1 MAHIEKRPY
10 IAKDGKQKIYWRAR
24 YRDPRGRERV
34 KTFTRRVDAERFL
47 VGIEHAKLR
56 GEWTEPRLG
65 KIRFDQ
71 YAAEWLATKAD
82 VGPQTLANV
91 QGRLRKHIVPRFGA
105 TAMAAVRP
113 ADVRKFVANLVE
125 SGLAPSTVKS
135 IYLTASQV
143 FAQAVTD
150 GLISRSP
157 CIGIRLPEERQREQM
172 HFLTPDEVATLAEA
186 MTPRFSPLVYAA
198 AYTGMRAGELAALR
212 LTRLNLLAG
221 SVDVTESMME
231 VSGQLVAGPTK
242 TGRPRTLTLPRFLAE
257 MLGEHIGRHPSPEGF
272 VFTMAEGGPIRQRN
286 FYRRHFK
293 PAVREAGL
301 PAGLHF
307 HSLRHTCAAFLIADG
322 RHMEEVKDHLGHSS
336 IRVTSDRY
344 GHLFPKARQA
354 VADGL
359 DETFRRAAAESP
371 ATKMRPKAPV
381 IRLPNASQG
390 PGKGP

>member
-1 MAHIEKRPY
+1 MAHIEKRSY
-10 IAKDGKQKIYWRAR
+10 TTKAGKQTVHWRAR
-24 YRDPRGRERV
+24 YRDPQGQERV
-34 KTFTRRVDAERFL
+34 KTFARRVDAERFL
-47 VGIEHAKLR
+47 VGVENTKLK

-65 KIRFDQ
+65 KIRFEE
-71 YAAEWLATKAD
+71 YAAEWLTTKAD
-82 VGPQTLANV
+82 VGPQTLGNV
-91 QGRLRKHIVPRFGA
+91 QGRLRKHIVPTFGA
-105 TAMAAVRP
+105 MSMAAVRP

-150 GLISRSP
+150 GLIGRSP

-172 HFLTPDEVATLAEA
+172 HFLTPDEVTVLAD
-186 MTPRFSPLVYAA
+186 TIDPRFATLVYAA
-198 AYTGMRAGELAALR
+198 AYTGMRAGELGALR
-212 LTRLNLLAG
+212 LARLNLLAG
-221 SVDVTESMME
+221 TVDVNESMME
-231 VSGQLVAGPTK
+231 IGGRLVTGPTK

-257 MLGEHIGRHPSPEGF
+257 MLGEHIGRYPSDQGF

-293 PAVREAGL
+293 PAVIAAGL
-301 PAGLHF
+301 PEGLHF

-359 DETFRRAAAESP
+359 DQTFRRAAADASAARRSQGKVVP
-371 ATKMRPKAPV
+371 
-381 IRLPNASQG
+381 LPND
-390 PGKGP
+390 GKPPRKRP

>member
-1 MAHIEKRPY
+1 MAHIEKRSY
-10 IAKDGKQKIYWRAR
+10 STKDGKQTIHWRAR
-24 YRDPRGRERV
+24 YRDPLGNERV
-34 KTFTRRVDAERFL
+34 RTFPRRVDAERFL
-47 VGIEHAKLR
+47 VGIEHAKLK

-65 KIRFDQ
+65 KIRFDT

-82 VGPQTLANV
+82 VGPQTMTNV
-91 QGRLRKHIVPRFGA
+91 QGRLRKHIVPTFGSMS
-105 TAMAAVRP
+105 MAAVRP
-113 ADVRKFVANLVE
+113 ADVRKFVAKLVE

-150 GLISRSP
+150 GLIGRTP
-157 CIGIRLPEERQREQM
+157 CLGIRLPEERQREQM
-172 HFLTPDEVATLAEA
+172 HFLTPDQVAVLADA
-186 MTPRFSPLVYAA
+186 IDPRYRTLVYAA
-198 AYTGMRAGELAALR
+198 AYTGMRAGELGALR
-212 LTRLNLLAG
+212 LGRLNLLAG
-221 SVDVTESMME
+221 TVDVTESMME
-231 VSGQLVAGPTK
+231 VGGQLVTGPTK

-257 MLGEHIGRHPSPEGF
+257 MLGEHIGRYPSAEGF

-293 PAVREAGL
+293 PAVLEAGL

-359 DETFRRAAAESP
+359 DETFRRAAATPP
-371 ATKMRPKAPV
+371 ATEMRPTGVVVPFPDAH
-381 IRLPNASQG
+381 QG

>member
-1 MAHIEKRPY
+1 MAHIEKRSY
-10 IAKDGKQKIYWRAR
+10 TTRDGKQTLHWRAR
-24 YRDPRGRERV
+24 YRDPLGQERV

-56 GEWTEPRLG
+56 GEWTEPQLG
-65 KIRFDQ
+65 RVRFAD
-71 YAAEWLATKAD
+71 YAADWLTTKAD
-82 VGPQTLANV
+82 IGPQTLSNV
-91 QGRLRKHIVPRFGA
+91 QGRLRKHIVPTFGA
-105 TAMAAVRP
+105 MSMAAVRP
-113 ADVRKFVANLVE
+113 ADVRSFVANLMAA
-125 SGLAPSTVKS
+125 GLAPSTVKG

-150 GLISRSP
+150 GVIGRSP
-157 CIGIRLPEERQREQM
+157 CIGIRLPEDRQREEM
-172 HFLTPDEVATLAEA
+172 HFLTPEQVATLAA
-186 MTPRFSPLVYAA
+186 TINHRFSTLVYAA

-212 LTRLNLLAG
+212 VPSLNLLAG
-221 SVDVTESMME
+221 TVSVTESMME
-231 VSGQLVAGPTK
+231 VGGQLIAGPTK

-257 MLGEHIGRHPSPEGF
+257 MLGEHLGRHPSLDGY

-293 PAVREAGL
+293 PAVLDAGL
-301 PAGLHF
+301 PEGLHF

-354 VADGL
+354 VAESL
-359 DETFRRAAAESP
+359 DETFRRAAGSKAMP
-371 ATKMRPKAPV
+371 ARRGSVSRIPTTPRTP
-381 IRLPNASQG
+381 RR
-390 PGKGP
+390 